1 MIFFGK
7 IYFKF
12 KFNLNLNLKLAFC
25 LPFYCIYNEKKYQK
39 DVLSELFFYRFF
51 VVGIHGAL
59 LSGGVGGKTGIA
71 SIFQHYYPEGG
82 WGILVLGKQQ
92 LTNKQ
97 TNLQT
102 KN

>member
-1 MIFFGK
+1 MPSFLLHLQRKKISKRCTFG
-7 IYFKF
+7 II
-12 KFNLNLNLKLAFC
+12 LLT
-25 LPFYCIYNEKKYQK
+25 
-39 DVLSELFFYRFF
+39 FF

-92 LTNKQ
+92 LTNK
-97 TNLQT
+97 
-102 KN
+102 